1 MDKAG
6 RRPLLLYPMIVM
18 TIDMG
23 IITIALWL
31 QPEYTWLSYISI
43 ICVIVYVICFSVGL
57 GMLALSTVSLFSQ
70 YYMCCDFKVILHM
83 SRSYKTLH
91 VLSSHRSHPAHDGL

>member
-31 QPEYTWLSYISI
+31 QHEYTWLSYISI

-57 GMLALSTVSLFSQ
+57 GMLALSRLFPFSHNIT
-70 YYMCCDFKVILHM
+70 CVVILQ
-83 SRSYKTLH
+83 
-91 VLSSHRSHPAHDGL
+91 